1 MLQTRE
7 IMEEFR
13 GLLNLE
19 IEEAKLIS
27 FVFFGLPEIDQNLKL
42 DEPLAQRVAIRVS
55 LEAMDQKET
64 EEYIRHRLT
73 VAGNSAITFT
83 KEAFFIIYKYSHGVP
98 RLINTMCDNAFLES
112 FLLKKKEINEEL
124 LAGVIEDLGLDMKS
138 PRLSG
143 FFDNPATGGKEEL
156 TQAAEKDEIDL
167 LFQGLEAN

>member
-1 MLQTRE
+1 MIKIPIGDWFLARSE
-7 IMEEFR
+7 AFKLLMMKFR
-13 GLLNLE
+13 DHKIN
-19 IEEAKLIS
+19 
-27 FVFFGLPEIDQNLKL
+27 
-42 DEPLAQRVAIRVS
+42 
-55 LEAMDQKET
+55 
-64 EEYIRHRLT
+64 
-73 VAGNSAITFT
+73 T